1 MFTEKKLKE
10 ILPHGSGIDCTW
22 EIEDKGKY
30 FKASNSYHCMNET
43 GYYVGYAD
51 FSLIIP
57 KKDWKNFRLHFH
69 GNYSHYLNYRFMLRN
84 YLEDSFVF
92 ALLDFTRKHYRE
104 ERLKEIFSE
113 IVE

>member
-1 MFTEKKLKE
+1 MLTIEILQD

-30 FKASNSYHCMNET
+30 FKASNSFHCMNEN
-43 GYYVGYAD
+43 GYYVGYSD

-57 KKDWKNFRLHFH
+57 KKGWENFRLHFH
-69 GNYSHYLNYRFMLRN
+69 GKYSHYLNSRFMLRD
-84 YLEDSFVF
+84 YLEDSFAFV
-92 ALLDFTRKHYRE
+92 LSDFSLKHYRE
-104 ERLKEIFSE
+104 ESLKEVFSE